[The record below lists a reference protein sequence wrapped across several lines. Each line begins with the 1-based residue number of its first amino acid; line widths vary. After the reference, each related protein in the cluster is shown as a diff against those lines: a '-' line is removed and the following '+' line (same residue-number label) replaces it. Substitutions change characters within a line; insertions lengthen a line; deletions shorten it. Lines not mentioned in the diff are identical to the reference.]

1 MAIIEHE
8 GALTYSDANGNENVI
23 YPVTKASLVGG
34 LGEAFTEL
42 MKNIYPIGSIFMSV
56 DSESPET
63 RFGGTW
69 ERIMDTF
76 LLAAGETYAA
86 GTSGGEASHLLTED
100 ELPAHKHSANSIG
113 ISSSGYSSSGYSAM
127 RSDNHSQLGD
137 FRTQVSDAGGN
148 MPHNNMPPYL
158 AVYVWKRIA

>member
-1 MAIIEHE
+1 MAIIEYE
-8 GALTYSDANGNENVI
+8 GALTYTDANGNENVM

-34 LGEAFTEL
+34 LGEAFTEF

-56 DSESPET
+56 DSASPAS

-69 ERIMDTF
+69 ERITDTF

-86 GTSGGEASHLLTED
+86 GTTGGEATHALTAD

-113 ISSSGYSSSGYSAM
+113 ISSTGYSDNGYAAM
-127 RSDNHSQLGD
+127 RSDNHSQMGSLP
-137 FRTQVSDAGGN
+137 TYVSDTGGN
-148 MPHNNMPPYL
+148 MPHNNMPPYT